1 MAEYIVDSKQIGQ
14 RLRALRGEKS
24 IDVVAEDIGISRSA
38 LNMYELGDRVPRD
51 QRKILLAEY
60 YGVSME
66 QLFFSK
72 E

>member
-1 MAEYIVDSKQIGQ
+1 MAGYIVDSKQIGQ

-24 IDVVAEDIGISRSA
+24 LDVVAEDIGISRSA

>member
-1 MAEYIVDSKQIGQ
+1 LAEYIVDSKQIGQ

-24 IDVVAEDIGISRSA
+24 LDVVAEDIGISRSA

>member
-24 IDVVAEDIGISRSA
+24 LDVVAEDIGISRSA

>member
-24 IDVVAEDIGISRSA
+24 LDVVADDIGISRSA